1 MAELTQNLNF
11 IWFGDDCESCNP
23 YEFYVGENIRNE
35 FSDVL
40 RVIDVK
46 DGGYVY
52 EGWSKDV
59 HDANLEEY
67 KNLPDLV
74 KNTLGVN
81 FIKNGQSFDRFEC
94 GRAYVVEI
102 EEGSIVNID
111 GAFVANQNENP
122 PRSISKSMPNVCP
135 EMVDCECSQKTF
147 IFKKFD
153 LNNNEFEGWVDP
165 VDACFENTDGVV
177 YNMVLSTPDAV
188 VGSKIYLNDRIKQK
202 NFLEHITKMMTFRWK
217 SNISFQTTK
226 YI

>member
-35 FSDVL
+35 FSVVL

-52 EGWSKDV
+52 AGWSKDV

-122 PRSISKSMPNVCP
+122 PRRLVNPSQRVLK
-135 EMVDCECSQKTF
+135 MVDVVFSKNIYFQK
-147 IFKKFD
+147 I
-153 LNNNEFEGWVDP
+153 
-165 VDACFENTDGVV
+165 
-177 YNMVLSTPDAV
+177 
-188 VGSKIYLNDRIKQK
+188 
-202 NFLEHITKMMTFRWK
+202 
-217 SNISFQTTK
+217 
-226 YI
+226 